1 VALPPTAAMPV
12 LPHASIRQVNGVT
25 GVWQLV
31 DGDLCFV
38 AVELGLADLDGNVQV
53 RRGLKPGDRVV
64 LYAEKVLTAHS
75 RIHVVERLDGAAP

>member
-1 VALPPTAAMPV
+1 L
-12 LPHASIRQVNGVT
+12 R
-25 GVWQLV
+25 
-31 DGDLCFV
+31 FV